1 MINNLDPEI
10 EDLYNRQLEF
20 ASIMMEEHGAMAVA
34 AIMMTQA
41 LSIYRTSLDEIDYH
55 NMVDTISRNRDQ
67 IKKFTPDILQ

>member
-1 MINNLDPEI
+1 MLNYNDPEM
-10 EDLYNRQLEF
+10 EELYNRQLEF
-20 ASIMMEEHGAMAVA
+20 AAVMMEKHGAMAVA

-55 NMVDTISRNRDQ
+55 NMVDTISQNRNQ